1 MGTIL
6 CENKNLTDYWYPL
19 ACSTDV
25 LGAPLQRRLLG
36 RKLVLWRNAEGVVS
50 ALPDRCPHREAELS
64 RGEVRG
70 DCLVCPY
77 HGWEFAAD
85 GQCTRVPSATVGVP
99 APPKAHLDAYLSQEK
114 YGLVWVC
121 LGEPVADIPVLKWED
136 DPEFRRINTPFDEW
150 KVSAT
155 RMVDNFLD
163 YTHFPWVHKES
174 FGNQEDTVVPHIELE
189 PLDRDFFGYAYEVN
203 ARNESVGTIASG
215 QDVDVVHRRMTT
227 GFNLPLL
234 CRSTIEYDNGLA
246 HILLLICVPIDDVTS
261 YFNFVVWRR
270 DDFSIQAQDVTR
282 LDFLIGAEDKRMLE
296 TFDTVLPMDQTSLV
310 SVQADKCS
318 VEWRRQF
325 AALLAK

>member
-6 CENKNLTDYWYPL
+6 CDNKNLTGYWYPL
-19 ACSTDV
+19 ARSTDV
-25 LGAPLQRRLLG
+25 LGAPLQRKLLG
-36 RKLVLWRNAEGVVS
+36 RKIVLWRNAEGEVS

-70 DCLVCPY
+70 SCLVCPY

-85 GQCTRVPSATVGVP
+85 GHCTRVPSATEGVP
-99 APPKAHLDAYLSQEK
+99 APPKAHLGAYRSQEK
-114 YGLVWVC
+114 YGLIWVC
-121 LGEPVADIPVLKWED
+121 IGEPVADVPYMKWED
-136 DPEFRRINTPFDEW
+136 DPQFRRINTPFDVW
-150 KVSAT
+150 QVSAT

-163 YTHFPWVHKES
+163 ITHFPWVHKES
-174 FGNQEDTVVPHIELE
+174 FGRQDETTVPHVELGA
-189 PLDRDFFGYAYEVN
+189 LDPDFHGYEYEVN
-203 ARNESVGTIASG
+203 ANNAAAGTIASG
-215 QDVDVVHRRMTT
+215 QSVGVVHRRMTS
-227 GFNLPLL
+227 GFNLPLT

-246 HILLLICVPIDDVTS
+246 HILLLLSVPIDDVTS

-270 DDFSIQAQDVTR
+270 DDFSIQAEDVTR

-296 TFDTVLPMDQTSLV
+296 TFDTVLPLDQTSLV